1 MFLKIINPINKLKY
15 YALSY
20 LMKSKVKLL
29 YFYLCK
35 KIMTA
40 LNNNKKIYIIVH
52 GNRQNF
58 EKVKSMLIE
67 KNMNEENI
75 SMASLE
81 KAGEIGE
88 YVAMTW
94 PPMAAK
100 EVIISEIVGTN
111 AEGKG
116 MGAWGSI
123 EQKEIFRIPL

>member
-1 MFLKIINPINKLKY
+1 
-15 YALSY
+15 
-20 LMKSKVKLL
+20 
-29 YFYLCK
+29 
-35 KIMTA
+35 MTTS
-40 LNNNKKIYIIVH
+40 NNNKKIYVIVH

-58 EKVKSMLIE
+58 EKVKSKLKE
-67 KNMNEENI
+67 KDFNEENI

-116 MGAWGSI
+116 MGAWASI
-123 EQKEIFRIPL
+123 DQKEIFRIPL

>member
-1 MFLKIINPINKLKY
+1 MTKLY
-15 YALSY
+15 
-20 LMKSKVKLL
+20 
-29 YFYLCK
+29 
-35 KIMTA
+35 
-40 LNNNKKIYIIVH
+40 NDKKIYVIVH

-58 EKVKSMLIE
+58 EKVKSMLKE
-67 KNMNEENI
+67 KNFNEENI

-111 AEGKG
+111 AEGQG
-116 MGAWGSI
+116 MGAWASI

>member
-1 MFLKIINPINKLKY
+1 
-15 YALSY
+15 
-20 LMKSKVKLL
+20 
-29 YFYLCK
+29 
-35 KIMTA
+35 MTE
-40 LNNNKKIYIIVH
+40 LNNNKKIYVIVH
-52 GNRQNF
+52 GNRQNYD
-58 EKVKSMLIE
+58 KVKSMLIE
-67 KNMNEENI
+67 KQLNEEKI

-100 EVIISEIVGTN
+100 EVIVSEIVGTN

-123 EQKEIFRIPL
+123 EQKELFRFSL

>member
-1 MFLKIINPINKLKY
+1 
-15 YALSY
+15 
-20 LMKSKVKLL
+20 
-29 YFYLCK
+29 
-35 KIMTA
+35 MTA
-40 LNNNKKIYIIVH
+40 INDNKKIYVIVH
-52 GNRQNF
+52 GNRQHYD
-58 EKVKSMLIE
+58 KVKSMLKE
-67 KNMNEENI
+67 KNFNEENI

-111 AEGKG
+111 AEGQG
-116 MGAWGSI
+116 MGAWASI

>member
-1 MFLKIINPINKLKY
+1 
-15 YALSY
+15 
-20 LMKSKVKLL
+20 
-29 YFYLCK
+29 
-35 KIMTA
+35 MTTL
-40 LNNNKKIYIIVH
+40 LNNDKKIYVIVH
-52 GNRQNF
+52 GNRQIF
-58 EKVKSMLIE
+58 EKVKSLLKE
-67 KNMNEENI
+67 KNLNEENI

-111 AEGKG
+111 AEGQG
-116 MGAWGSI
+116 LGAWSSI

>member
-1 MFLKIINPINKLKY
+1 
-15 YALSY
+15 
-20 LMKSKVKLL
+20 
-29 YFYLCK
+29 
-35 KIMTA
+35 MTA
-40 LNNNKKIYIIVH
+40 LNNDKKIYIIVH
-52 GNRQNF
+52 GNRQNYD
-58 EKVKSMLIE
+58 KVKSILLE
-67 KNMNEENI
+67 KKLNEGKI